1 MAPRRQARA
10 AAGSAAGVA
19 GLLAMALVAA
29 ALVIVATVAAGCD
42 GLIGSAPDPVP
53 EADGGAAPKADDDT
67 TPYDPAPST
76 PPTPDDGSN
85 SAPPPEPDSVTVN
98 VGINRGIVADYPGDA
113 CGSVA
118 SLLVIDA
125 VAPGGTSLGH
135 QELDCRRGGYNG
147 FTWYDRAPGTYVATV
162 QLFEV
167 DSYGTRAAVTPPRV
181 VRGDLVAGQGA
192 VLWADFT
199 YRDIDTA
206 FTGNLKWQ
214 VGWVSAAQP
223 DVEQSCGDALPAV
236 AQQRI
241 TVRDDAGAVVDGWAR
256 GPDGFVR
263 TDGSAPGACSS
274 FATSDALV
282 VTGLRWGVY
291 TVTVEGLDTAGQV
304 AYCERRPLFA
314 PIGDGVIFHL
324 VATAGACPAE
334 EM

>member
-1 MAPRRQARA
+1 VAVRVTMLA
-10 AAGSAAGVA
+10 A
-19 GLLAMALVAA
+19 LLVA
-29 ALVIVATVAAGCD
+29 VIGAAGCD
-42 GLIGSAPDPVP
+42 GVIGSASDQDPQ
-53 EADGGAAPKADDDT
+53 ADGGAGPKADDDT
-67 TPYDPAPST
+67 THYDPPPSDQS
-76 PPTPDDGSN
+76 PTTDGGSGTE
-85 SAPPPEPDSVTVN
+85 APPEPDSVAVN
-98 VGINRGIVADYPGDA
+98 VGINRGIVAGYPGDA

-125 VAPGGTSLGH
+125 AAPGGTSLGH

-147 FTWYDRAPGTYVATV
+147 FTWYGQAPGTYVATV
-162 QLFEV
+162 QLFDV
-167 DSYGTRAAVTPPRV
+167 DAYGTRTVVTQPRI

-199 YRDIDTA
+199 YRDVA
-206 FTGNLKWQ
+206 APFTGNLKWQ
-214 VGWVSAAQP
+214 VGWASAAQP

-236 AQQRI
+236 SQQRI

-263 TDGSAPGACSS
+263 TDGSSPGACSS

-282 VTGLRWGVY
+282 VAGLRWGVY
-291 TVTVEGLDTAGQV
+291 TVTVEGIDAAGQV

-314 PIGDGVIFHL
+314 PIGDGVIFHM

-334 EM
+334 